1 MSISIRDVLS
11 EDSARYRI
19 KLLAGARGD
28 QRSISWVHVIEDST
42 IIQNFWGNELAVTLG
57 IGFPTA
63 EALIHMI
70 ELLMKKRCSGLIINI
85 GKYIQ
90 EVPKVVLDYCD
101 DHDFPLI
108 TVPWEVYVSEMVKDF
123 CMRIFEEEQNEKR
136 YARAFLQAIRTPE
149 NLETPRRI
157 LKGAYRLE
165 GEFKV
170 VIMYINESMHD
181 DLMMLRKM
189 ESRVRTMLERHGY
202 SYCLFDEE
210 GYYILIL
217 NDANKTQ
224 AQQIVEFITSQN
236 KGVEDMN
243 VHIGEG
249 TTVVG
254 LEDIH
259 KSFMRARAAA
269 RMAIIHKKRSVSYQN
284 MGVNSI
290 FYNVEDEGILQ
301 EYYDNLLEPLLTY
314 DKKHHADYMETLRLY
329 LEFNGSLQAVAQEMF
344 THKNTVNYRM
354 HKIYELLGTELATA
368 SERFPYEMA
377 FYIKDALNGKE

>member
-1 MSISIRDVLS
+1 MSISVRDVLS
-11 EDSARYRI
+11 EDSARYKV
-19 KLLAGARGD
+19 KLLAGKKGD

-63 EALIHMI
+63 EALIHII
-70 ELLMKKRCSGLIINI
+70 ELLIKKRGSGLIINT
-85 GKYIQ
+85 GKYIEKVPQ
-90 EVPKVVLDYCD
+90 EVIDYCD

-108 TVPWEVYVSEMVKDF
+108 TVPWEVYVAEMVKDF

-136 YARAFLQAIRTPE
+136 YARAFLQAIRNPD
-149 NLETPRRI
+149 NLETPRKT
-157 LKGAYRLE
+157 LKGAYHLE

-170 VIMYINESMHD
+170 IIMYIGGELHD

-189 ESRVRTMLERHGY
+189 ESRVRAMLERHGY

-224 AQQIVEFITSQN
+224 AKQILEFITSQN
-236 KGVEDMN
+236 QGTTDTN

-249 TTVVG
+249 TTITG

-259 KSFMRARAAA
+259 KSFLRARAAT
-269 RMAIIHKKRSVSYQN
+269 RMAIIQKKRSVSYYD

-290 FYNVEDEGILQ
+290 LYNVEDEEILR
-301 EYYDNLLEPLLTY
+301 EYYDRLLEPLLSY
-314 DKKHHADYMETLRLY
+314 DKKHQGNYVETLRLY
-329 LEFNGSLQAVAQEMF
+329 LENSGSLQAVAQEMF

-354 HKIYELLGTELATA
+354 HKIYELLGTQLETA
-368 SERFPYEMA
+368 GERFPYEMA
-377 FYIKDALNGKE
+377 FYIKDALGE